1 MVLQEIQQCQTKR
14 QETSIICKREN
25 SLVQA
30 LEREMNSSRIPL
42 GVGFQ
47 AKVTN
52 YFICR
57 TVDHQISL
65 RTMKTATVQHS
76 TKLYHIYDTNQK

>member
-1 MVLQEIQQCQTKR
+1 MVLQEIQECQTKK
-14 QETSIICKREN
+14 QETSFICKREN

-52 YFICR
+52 YLAAELLIIKP
-57 TVDHQISL
+57 H
-65 RTMKTATVQHS
+65 
-76 TKLYHIYDTNQK
+76 

>member
-1 MVLQEIQQCQTKR
+1 MLTVLQEIQQSQTKR
-14 QETSIICKREN
+14 QETSIIHKGEN

-42 GVGFQ
+42 GVDFQ

-52 YFICR
+52 DFICR
-57 TVDHQISL
+57 TVDHQTSL
-65 RTMKTATVQHS
+65 RT
-76 TKLYHIYDTNQK
+76 